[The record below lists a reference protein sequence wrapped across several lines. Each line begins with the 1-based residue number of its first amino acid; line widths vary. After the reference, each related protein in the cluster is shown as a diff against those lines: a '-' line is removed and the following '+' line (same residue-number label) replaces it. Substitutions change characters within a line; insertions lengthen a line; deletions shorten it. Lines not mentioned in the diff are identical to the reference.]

1 MTRPLLRPTPIPLL
15 LGASVLA
22 LLIVGSGEVV
32 ALAVMARSAAL
43 RPVNDGIA
51 ATCPVVAA
59 SHPERP

>member
-1 MTRPLLRPTPIPLL
+1 MNRTPLRPTPVPLL
-15 LGASVLA
+15 LGAIALSLGVVCTGGVL
-22 LLIVGSGEVV
+22 SWT
-32 ALAVMARSAAL
+32 VMAHAAAL